1 MFKRTLPVI
10 FPSTSPAVYV
20 SNLPAV
26 SKTLPDFWDGRIIAK
41 QYRKHK
47 QRDWNFIKPTPYH
60 MISTC
65 LPNFSSLY
73 NWQNPDMCSPGCQ

>member
-1 MFKRTLPVI
+1 MFKRTLSVI

-47 QRDWNFIKPTPYH
+47 QRD
-60 MISTC
+60 
-65 LPNFSSLY
+65 
-73 NWQNPDMCSPGCQ
+73 